1 MRGGIVLIVI
11 GLSLGFLAVSGK
23 ICCLTQAFD
32 CAMSDA
38 ENPCQCAEKS
48 KDAQSAPQSL
58 QDQLKDLLKP
68 LDVPGFDIFPYTF

>member
-1 MRGGIVLIVI
+1 MLIVI

-32 CAMSDA
+32 CAVSDS
-38 ENPCQCAEKS
+38 ENPCQCGEKS
-48 KDAQSAPQSL
+48 KEAQSAPQSL

>member
-32 CAMSDA
+32 CAMSGD
-38 ENPCQCAEKS
+38 ENACKCGEKS
-48 KDAQSAPQSL
+48 QATQSAPQSL
-58 QDQLKDLLKP
+58 QDQLKELLKP
-68 LDVPGFDIFPYTF
+68 LDIPGLNIFPYTY